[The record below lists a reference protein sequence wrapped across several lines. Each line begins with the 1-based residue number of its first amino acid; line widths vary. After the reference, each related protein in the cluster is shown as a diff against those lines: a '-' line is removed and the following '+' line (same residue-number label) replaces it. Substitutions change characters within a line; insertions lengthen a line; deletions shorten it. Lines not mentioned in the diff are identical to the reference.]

1 MQRWTKGYYAILI
14 ALSVKRANKKEE
26 SARYSIGFAHERVH
40 FVAILG
46 IFRST
51 HLQHEL
57 NLLFYKSLE
66 SLQRPSRDLVS
77 VKYTIGYR
85 SSVAQSLAFFCS
97 FFMCRQHQT
106 ENSSTMCLY
115 YGEWAREEVSER
127 EKWGENKQSI
137 HVLPKANKFL
147 CSSSEAKYAYLLA
160 LHLICFS
167 EIPFS
172 KVIWGMSEST
182 FFYHSMHMWVWF
194 GSGATFTAPYL
205 IFKKTLRNI

>member
-14 ALSVKRANKKEE
+14 ALSVKRANEKEE

-115 YGEWAREEVSER
+115 YGEWAREEVRER
-127 EKWGENKQSI
+127 NEERINNQYTFSPKPINFCVPVQKQNMHIYWHYTWFVFQKFHFQKLFGEW
-137 HVLPKANKFL
+137 ANPHFFTTRCICGFGL
-147 CSSSEAKYAYLLA
+147 DLVQHSLL
-160 LHLICFS
+160 HI
-167 EIPFS
+167 
-172 KVIWGMSEST
+172 
-182 FFYHSMHMWVWF
+182 
-194 GSGATFTAPYL
+194 
-205 IFKKTLRNI
+205 